1 MPKKTQ
7 AQPPF
12 VD

>member
-7 AQPPF
+7 NTESI
-12 VD
+12 